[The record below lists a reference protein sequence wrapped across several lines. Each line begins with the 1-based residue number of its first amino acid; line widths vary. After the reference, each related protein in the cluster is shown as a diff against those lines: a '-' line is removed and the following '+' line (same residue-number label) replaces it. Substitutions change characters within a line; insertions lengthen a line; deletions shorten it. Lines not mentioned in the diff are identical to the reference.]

1 MIRYILCQ
9 GLGGFTAG
17 SVKYLPT
24 LGFTSSGAPV
34 VTQRHRR
41 FLTLRVGR

>member
-1 MIRYILCQ
+1 VVKFILCQ
-9 GLGGFTAG
+9 GLGFSPG
-17 SVKYLPT
+17 SVKYVPT
-24 LGFTSSGAPV
+24 LGFTSSSTPV